1 MPVPRTPHAMGS
13 LGAVIGLECRSCGTV
28 VDPEPIDGQCPECG
42 GIFAAITEYDSPGAK
57 VFESSPRSMWDFDA
71 LLPFD
76 RNSAVSMGEGATPLV
91 PVPELASRFG
101 IDQLLIKDEGQNP
114 TGSVVDRELSMAV
127 TAAVEL
133 GEQTGSL
140 AVPGAAG
147 QSFAAYA
154 ARANLNGTIFLP
166 ARAPFK
172 NKAMCNVHGVD
183 LNVVQGRL
191 TKAEEALQAGRDREV
206 SGYPFGSF
214 ETPFRYVGATTIAFE
229 IVATME
235 GDVPDAV
242 VIPTGSGVPLVGVFE
257 GFRLLA
263 EHDLISNPP
272 RLVAVQPAGC
282 APIATAISSGE
293 SPQPVTVPDTICGEL
308 EVPDP
313 SAGPWIMDA
322 IEETDGTAVSV
333 TDEEILDAGVT
344 VAQATGLEL
353 SPDAAAGPAGLQ
365 ALRTNGFF
373 TGTETVIVL
382 STGTGGADLLKS
394 HPGAGNR

>member
-1 MPVPRTPHAMGS
+1 M
-13 LGAVIGLECRSCGTV
+13 ECRSCETV
-28 VDPEPIDGQCPECG
+28 VDPEPIHGQCPECG
-42 GIFAAITEYDSPGAK
+42 GILTAIAEYDPPNAE
-57 VFESSPRSMWDFDA
+57 VLESVPASMWNFDA

-76 RNSAVSMGEGATPLV
+76 RDSAVSMGEGATPLV
-91 PVPELASRFG
+91 QVPELASRFD

-114 TGSVVDRELSMAV
+114 TGSIVDRELSMAM
-127 TAAVEL
+127 TAAVKL

-140 AVPGAAG
+140 AAPGAAG

-154 ARANLNGTIFLP
+154 TRADLDGTVYLP
-166 ARAPFK
+166 ARAPFRH
-172 NKAMCNVHGVD
+172 KAMCNVHGID

-191 TKAEEALQAGRDREV
+191 AEAEKALQEGRDTDAG
-206 SGYPFGSF
+206 GYPFGAF
-214 ETPFRYVGATTIAFE
+214 ETPFRYVGATTVAFE
-229 IVATME
+229 IVAAMD

-242 VIPTGSGVPLVGVFE
+242 VVSTGNGVPLVGLFE

-263 EHDLISNPP
+263 EHDFVPNLP

-293 SPQPVTVPDTICGEL
+293 PPRPVSVPDTICGEL
-308 EVPDP
+308 EVADP
-313 SAGPWIMDA
+313 SASPWIMDA
-322 IEETDGTAVSV
+322 IEETNGTAVSV
-333 TDEEILDAGVT
+333 TDKGILDAGVS

-353 SPDAAAGPAGLQ
+353 SPDAAAGPAGVQ
-365 ALRTNGFF
+365 ALCANGFF
-373 TGTETVIVL
+373 TGTETVLVL